1 MEFGGIAEIFKIEIV
16 GTSRWNFLG
25 VILIQIK
32 DLDLNCVMI
41 DHNNNDHI
49 IKNDTAIKCID
60 DNSNKL
66 TAGLFKGT
74 DPAVTF

>member
-1 MEFGGIAEIFKIEIV
+1 
-16 GTSRWNFLG
+16 
-25 VILIQIK
+25 
-32 DLDLNCVMI
+32 MI

-49 IKNDTAIKCID
+49 IKNYTAIKCID
-60 DNSNKL
+60 DNPNKL